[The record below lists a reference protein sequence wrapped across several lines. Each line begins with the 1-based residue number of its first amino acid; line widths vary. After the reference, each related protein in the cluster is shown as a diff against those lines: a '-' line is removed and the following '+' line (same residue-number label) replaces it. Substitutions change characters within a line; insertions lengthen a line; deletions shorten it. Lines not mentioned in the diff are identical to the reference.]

1 MNWYTKRMLQ
11 RFGVGP
17 VRTFVVSLCGLSV
30 ISVAFFGV
38 SAWHNNSFANRYL
51 LWNLFLAWLP
61 VVAAYLL
68 LHVLRTRPWSSWLGI
83 LLTIVW
89 LVFLPN
95 SFYMVSDFIHL
106 QDVLPEN
113 ILYDALMFTLF
124 ILNGLILGYVSLYL
138 VHIQLRKRF
147 SALASDGFIGFILLL
162 CSFAIY
168 LGRDLRWNTWDVLVN
183 PAGILFDVSE
193 RALNPLAHGDTFA
206 ITAMFFVFLTSL
218 YWVVWSLVRSLSK
231 IRITE

>member
-1 MNWYTKRMLQ
+1 MLE
-11 RFGVGP
+11 RLGVGP
-17 VRTFVVSLCGLSV
+17 IRTFVVSLCGLSLV
-30 ISVAFFGV
+30 SAGFLGV
-38 SAWHNNSFANRYL
+38 SVWHNHSWANWYL
-51 LWNLFLAWLP
+51 LWNLFLAWIP
-61 VVAAYLL
+61 VMASFMLI
-68 LHVLRTRPWSSWLGI
+68 RTLKSKPWSSWPGI
-83 LLTIVW
+83 FLTIVW

-106 QDVLPEN
+106 PEVSPEN

-147 SALASDGFIGFILLL
+147 SAIASDGFVGFILLL

-183 PAGILFDVSE
+183 PAGILFDISE
-193 RALNPLAHGDTFA
+193 RVLHPLTHGDTFT

-218 YWVVWSLVRSLSK
+218 YWVVWSLVRSLVKVRS
-231 IRITE
+231 TE

>member
-1 MNWYTKRMLQ
+1 MVAKL
-11 RFGVGP
+11 GVGP
-17 VRTFVVSLCGLSV
+17 VRAFVVSLFGLSV
-30 ISVAFFGV
+30 ISAGFFAV
-38 SAWHNNSFANRYL
+38 NAWHNHSLANWYL

-68 LHVLRTRPWSSWLGI
+68 LRVLKRAPWSSWPGI
-83 LLTIVW
+83 FWSLVW

-106 QDVLPEN
+106 QEVLPAN

-138 VHIQLRKRF
+138 VHVQLRKRF
-147 SALASDGFIGFILLL
+147 SNITSDGIIGFILLL

-168 LGRDLRWNTWDVLVN
+168 LGRDLRWNTWDMLVN
-183 PAGILFDVSE
+183 PAGILFDVSD
-193 RALNPLAHGDTFA
+193 RVLHPFAHTDTFT
-206 ITAMFFVFLTSL
+206 ITVMFFVFLTSV

-231 IRITE
+231 QRVTE